1 MMGGQSID
9 AKLAALLES
18 AAAYAE
24 KEPIYSLLLCR
35 QAAESFLMKKHL
47 KMVDE
52 GDAKPILTL
61 GDAFNNKLGLNILL
75 DDLEKMSIQY
85 IQNATNPFLHF
96 RVDSLE
102 LRKDLV
108 PRVLQ
113 EVHAL
118 VGEIDSGFTE
128 IKPKI
133 DGLEIKPIEKTQK
146 MKDWRAVLIEELDSF
161 EWPISLKGTVLDE
174 GWLKWKLVATQRFL
188 DEDKISE
195 LEKLRQHHESY
206 LTHRLAN
213 LGLEISGSKDELIER
228 LAKNKQTGI
237 RYQHANEQIKALQEI
252 ISLTEEQR
260 YLMLKKSTE
269 AGLIALYN
277 ESGKRKKNKDRDI
290 SEKMYVEF
298 LTGSKSVLP
307 LGFPSTKKIYAKEKW
322 EFIIIPAPGNKKK
335 GRPTGKLMH
344 EWKFLKL

>member
-1 MMGGQSID
+1 MGGQSID

-188 DEDKISE
+188 D
-195 LEKLRQHHESY
+195 
-206 LTHRLAN
+206 
-213 LGLEISGSKDELIER
+213 
-228 LAKNKQTGI
+228 
-237 RYQHANEQIKALQEI
+237 
-252 ISLTEEQR
+252 
-260 YLMLKKSTE
+260 
-269 AGLIALYN
+269 
-277 ESGKRKKNKDRDI
+277 
-290 SEKMYVEF
+290 
-298 LTGSKSVLP
+298 
-307 LGFPSTKKIYAKEKW
+307 
-322 EFIIIPAPGNKKK
+322 
-335 GRPTGKLMH
+335 
-344 EWKFLKL
+344 